1 MNITKFREKLG
12 ISQRQLALKLNL
24 TQQKINNYELGKC
37 EPSIETLIKLADY
50 FNISTD
56 ELLERESKIINLNF
70 ISEQK
75 QNLINDI
82 INASDNV
89 IDRLEAYMAGIKY
102 AEEERN
108 QLIERIK
115 RKS

>member
-1 MNITKFREKLG
+1 MNIKKHREKLG
-12 ISQRQLALKLNL
+12 LSQRQLAFALNL
-24 TQQKINNYELGKC
+24 VPQSLNRYETGKI
-37 EPSIETLIKLADY
+37 EPDIETLIKLADY
-50 FNISTD
+50 FNISID